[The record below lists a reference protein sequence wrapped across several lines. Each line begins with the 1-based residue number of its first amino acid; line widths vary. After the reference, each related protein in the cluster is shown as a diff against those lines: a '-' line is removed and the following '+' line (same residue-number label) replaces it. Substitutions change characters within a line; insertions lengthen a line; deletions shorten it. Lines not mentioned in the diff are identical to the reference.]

1 MVQLFPGCT
10 YNNFNGTQKLI
21 TKGHACLIPTDKY
34 FGKNVSDVATRI
46 KTRLMT
52 KNEGAVS
59 LKTFNNYFKDKEKNN
74 DIV

>member
-1 MVQLFPGCT
+1 MVQLFHGCT
-10 YNNFNGTQKLI
+10 YDNSDGTQKLI

-34 FGKNVSDVATRI
+34 FWKNFSDVATRI

-52 KNEGAVS
+52 KNEVAVS
-59 LKTFNNYFKDKEKNN
+59 LKTCNNYFKDKEKNN